1 MGTSRHRRAFK
12 IAAGGPFH
20 KTRCQLM
27 INWAVICCPSDWQP
41 FSFLRDA
48 LSIAPTL
55 SSVVEDNACTEQD
68 NNNEQSDENS
78 EDVSIHHVPT
88 SKFTRQGEHGYCI

>member
-20 KTRCQLM
+20 QTRWQLM

-55 SSVVEDNACTEQD
+55 SGVVEPKM
-68 NNNEQSDENS
+68 SRF
-78 EDVSIHHVPT
+78 IMIPT